1 MKVFWLGGIVT
12 AACVSWAAWALL
24 AVGGASAGGATSPPT
39 QQQCAEGAGDFV
51 AVPAGTATIGDDRGY
66 ADERPA
72 IAVPL
77 AAFRIARHEVTNREF
92 AAFVAATGHVTTAE
106 RRGDS
111 IVFAPPG
118 AGAIPISP
126 AQWWRIVQGAD
137 WRHPEGPES
146 SIAGR
151 EHYPVVH
158 VSLDDAEAFARWKG
172 ARLPTE
178 AEFEYAAQGGA
189 GGGPGDGGPPA
200 PDSANTWQG
209 PFPISDLAR
218 DGHAGAAPIGCYHA
232 NALGTHDLI
241 GNVWE
246 WTTTPYRPGNTPG
259 PASSALIAASAPS
272 AGDDL
277 RVIKGGSFLCAPNY
291 CARYRPAARHAQAR
305 QENASHLGF
314 RLAAAP

>member
-1 MKVFWLGGIVT
+1 MRIAWLGGVVT
-12 AACVSWAAWALL
+12 AACVSWTAWT
-24 AVGGASAGGATSPPT
+24 VGGATSPHTPH
-39 QQQCAEGAGDFV
+39 QCAGGLEGFI
-51 AVPAGTATIGDDRGY
+51 AVPAGTARIGDDRGY

-111 IVFAPPG
+111 IVFAPPR
-118 AGAIPISP
+118 AGSIAVSP
-126 AQWWRIVQGAD
+126 AQWWRIVDGAD
-137 WRHPEGPES
+137 WRHPEGPGSGIE
-146 SIAGR
+146 GR

-158 VSLDDAEAFARWKG
+158 VSLDDAEAYARWKG

-178 AEFEYAAQGGA
+178 AEFEFAAQGVA
-189 GGGPGDGGPPA
+189 GSGPGDGEQPA
-200 PDSANTWQG
+200 PDAANTWQG
-209 PFPISDLAR
+209 PFPISDLTH
-218 DGHAGAAPIGCYHA
+218 DGHAGPAPVGCYLA
-232 NALGTHDLI
+232 NPLGAHDLI

-246 WTTTPYRPGNTPG
+246 WTVTSYRPGHTPG
-259 PASSALIAASAPS
+259 PASTAMIAASAFL
-272 AGDDL
+272 AEEDL

-305 QENASHLGF
+305 QETASHLGF
-314 RLAAAP
+314 RLAAEP

>member
-1 MKVFWLGGIVT
+1 MRVFWFGGIVT
-12 AACVSWAAWALL
+12 AACVSWAAWTMAS
-24 AVGGASAGGATSPPT
+24 VGGATPPPTPQHCAGGA
-39 QQQCAEGAGDFV
+39 AGFI
-51 AVPAGTATIGDDRGY
+51 AVPGGTALIGDDRGY

-77 AAFRIARHEVTNREF
+77 ASFRIARHEVTNGEF

-111 IVFAPPG
+111 IVFAPPR
-118 AGAIPISP
+118 AGGIPISP
-126 AQWWRIVQGAD
+126 AQWWRIVGGAD

-146 SIAGR
+146 SIAER

-158 VSLDDAEAFARWKG
+158 VSLDDAEAYARWKG

-178 AEFEYAAQGGA
+178 EEFEYAAQGGKD
-189 GGGPGDGGPPA
+189 GGPGDGEQPA

-218 DGHAGAAPIGCYHA
+218 DGHAGPAPVGCYRA
-232 NALGTHDLI
+232 NALGAHDLI

-246 WTTTPYRPGNTPG
+246 WTVTSYRPGHSPG
-259 PASSALIAASAPS
+259 PASSALIAASASS
-272 AGDDL
+272 AGEDL

-305 QENASHLGF
+305 QETASHLGF
-314 RLAAAP
+314 RLAANP

>member
-1 MKVFWLGGIVT
+1 MRAFWLGGIVT
-12 AACVSWAAWALL
+12 AACVSWAAAMM
-24 AVGGASAGGATSPPT
+24 ASVGGATPPPTPQQCAGGAD
-39 QQQCAEGAGDFV
+39 GFV

-66 ADERPA
+66 VDERPA

-77 AAFRIARHEVTNREF
+77 PAFRIARYEVTNREF

-111 IVFAPPG
+111 IVFAPPR
-118 AGAIPISP
+118 AGSIPVSP
-126 AQWWRIVQGAD
+126 AQWWRIVSGAD
-137 WRHPEGPES
+137 WRHPEGPDS
-146 SIAGR
+146 TIAGR

-158 VSLDDAEAFARWKG
+158 VSLDDAEAYARWKD

-178 AEFEYAAQGGA
+178 EEFEYAAQGGQ
-189 GGGPGDGGPPA
+189 GGTPGDGEQPA
-200 PDSANTWQG
+200 PDAANTWQG

-218 DGHAGAAPIGCYHA
+218 DGHEGPAPVGCFRA
-232 NALGTHDLI
+232 NALGAHDLI

-246 WTTTPYRPGNTPG
+246 WTTTPYRPGHTPG

-305 QENASHLGF
+305 QETASHLGF